1 MIYWFVLRKTKH
13 FKNVKILSYYHTR
26 VHNNCLG
33 KDVFEDENISAL
45 LKKLFVNYCSKVN
58 LEELEFFNP
67 IPGITSFYD
76 LLVYSF

>member
-1 MIYWFVLRKTKH
+1 M
-13 FKNVKILSYYHTR
+13 
-26 VHNNCLG
+26 HNYCLG

-58 LEELEFFNP
+58 LEELEFFDP

-76 LLVYSF
+76 LLVYFFLILAFIRMGCYIKSYLMTLTI